1 MTVIEDATNALQ
13 ELSQLLNGDITNV
26 GCHCFIKSTKSL
38 KRKKDWFRVKMDPEV
53 ARKIVVATQGVV
65 STLRQQCEENH
76 IAEFDF
82 DAMLDGD
89 LAVSK
94 LSDIEGLGLWF
105 DEIPVDTLV
114 DIYQGEDDIAE
125 RAYIYTRR
133 INFPNG
139 KKLLAVSGKSGIAVN
154 LVAKGR
160 ISAAFDRDE
169 GLMKSIKSPIIS
181 FDGKVDFFLWGD
193 YVFICKIRPF
203 ESLTNVRSAT
213 IKKAKVAFTHC
224 AGIFD
229 MGPTED
235 DLLNYISD
243 KPSLA
248 KRLAAAHKWGFMND
262 MAAPALQARALQK
275 QLDLSFDT
283 DPHSGKVSLKIDN
296 ADKRQVED
304 LIDLLCENF
313 LQSPTTGREYEA
325 RFKRPARER
334 AKAAR

>member
-1 MTVIEDATNALQ
+1 MTVIEDATTALL
-13 ELSQLLNGDITNV
+13 ELSQLLNGDITKV

-38 KRKKDWFRVKMDPEV
+38 KRKKEWFRVKMDPEV
-53 ARKIVVATQGVV
+53 ARKIVVATQGAV
-65 STLRQQCEENH
+65 STLQQQCEKTH
-76 IAEFDF
+76 VAEFDF
-82 DAMLDGD
+82 DAMIDGD

-94 LSDIEGLGLWF
+94 LSDIQGLGLWF
-105 DEIPVDTLV
+105 DEIPADTLA
-114 DIYQGEDDIAE
+114 DIYQGEDDVAE
-125 RAYIYTRR
+125 RACIYTRR

-139 KKLLAVSGKSGIAVN
+139 KKLLAVSGKSGITVN

-169 GLMKSIKSPIIS
+169 GLMKGIKSPIIS
-181 FDGKVDFFLWGD
+181 FDGKVDFFLWDD
-193 YVFICKIRPF
+193 YVFISKIRPF

-213 IKKAKVAFTHC
+213 IKKAEFAFAYC

-229 MGPTED
+229 MGPTKDE
-235 DLLNYISD
+235 LLKYISD

-248 KRLAAAHKWGFMND
+248 KRLAAAHKWGFMKD
-262 MAAPALQARALQK
+262 MTAPALQARARQK
-275 QLDLSFDT
+275 QLDLSFET
-283 DPHSGKVSLKIDN
+283 DLHSGKVSLKIDN

-313 LQSPTTGREYEA
+313 LQSPTTGHEYET

-334 AKAAR
+334 AKAAK